1 MKGVMWRGWVVK
13 VNLNEEDPM
22 SMAYHAASIL
32 LKMDED
38 EREGVHGA
46 ELGISLSDGTLL

>member
-1 MKGVMWRGWVVK
+1 MWRGWVVK

-22 SMAYHAASIL
+22 SMAYHSASIL

-38 EREGVHGA
+38 DREGVHGA
-46 ELGISLSDGTLL
+46 DLGISLSDGTLL